1 MDQQEKEFLV
11 EAILSA
17 FDDYHEATVELDQH
31 RAEYTGYSPSYAL
44 GSWIEL
50 QNKSKRRV
58 VEALDAYVD
67 AKIKEAR
74 S

>member
-17 FDDYHEATVELDQH
+17 FDDYRQATVELDEH
-31 RAEYTGYSPSYAL
+31 CADAL